1 MNTYTDCAVIFFIMV
16 AIITFDSV
24 ITLLSIFKDGIL
36 KNKRDILLEKTN
48 KELKSMLPGANVL
61 YLDFLL
67 FKTLLNWSSRNY
79 LLVCPGSKLAC
90 LAVFFLD

>member
-1 MNTYTDCAVIFFIMV
+1 MNTYTDYAVIFFIMV

-48 KELKSMLPGANVL
+48 KELKSMLTGVNKVSN
-61 YLDFLL
+61 
-67 FKTLLNWSSRNY
+67 LNKNQ
-79 LLVCPGSKLAC
+79 LVELIMQNA
-90 LAVFFLD
+90 

>member
-1 MNTYTDCAVIFFIMV
+1 MNTYTVYALIFFIMV

-48 KELKSMLPGANVL
+48 KELKSMLTGVNKVSN
-61 YLDFLL
+61 
-67 FKTLLNWSSRNY
+67 LNKNQ
-79 LLVCPGSKLAC
+79 LVELIMQNA
-90 LAVFFLD
+90 

>member
-1 MNTYTDCAVIFFIMV
+1 MNTYTDYAVIFFIMV

-48 KELKSMLPGANVL
+48 KELKSMLTGVN
-61 YLDFLL
+61 
-67 FKTLLNWSSRNY
+67 KISNLNKNQ
-79 LLVCPGSKLAC
+79 LVELIMQNA
-90 LAVFFLD
+90 

>member
-24 ITLLSIFKDGIL
+24 FTLLSIFKDGIL

-48 KELKSMLPGANVL
+48 KELKSMLTGVNKVSN
-61 YLDFLL
+61 
-67 FKTLLNWSSRNY
+67 LNKNQ
-79 LLVCPGSKLAC
+79 LVELIMQNA
-90 LAVFFLD
+90 

>member
-36 KNKRDILLEKTN
+36 KNKRDILLEKAN
-48 KELKSMLPGANVL
+48 KELKSMLTGVNKVSN
-61 YLDFLL
+61 
-67 FKTLLNWSSRNY
+67 LNKNQ
-79 LLVCPGSKLAC
+79 LVELIMQNA
-90 LAVFFLD
+90 

>member
-48 KELKSMLPGANVL
+48 KELKYMLTGVN
-61 YLDFLL
+61 
-67 FKTLLNWSSRNY
+67 KISNLNKNQ
-79 LLVCPGSKLAC
+79 LVELIMQNA
-90 LAVFFLD
+90 

>member
-48 KELKSMLPGANVL
+48 KELKSMLTGVN
-61 YLDFLL
+61 
-67 FKTLLNWSSRNY
+67 KISNLNKNQ
-79 LLVCPGSKLAC
+79 LVELIMQNA
-90 LAVFFLD
+90 

>member
-48 KELKSMLPGANVL
+48 KELKSMLTGVNKVSN
-61 YLDFLL
+61 
-67 FKTLLNWSSRNY
+67 LNKNQ
-79 LLVCPGSKLAC
+79 LVELIMQNA
-90 LAVFFLD
+90 

>member
-48 KELKSMLPGANVL
+48 TELKSMLTGVN
-61 YLDFLL
+61 
-67 FKTLLNWSSRNY
+67 KISNLNKNQ
-79 LLVCPGSKLAC
+79 LVELIMQNA
-90 LAVFFLD
+90 

>member
-36 KNKRDILLEKTN
+36 KNKQDILLEKTN
-48 KELKSMLPGANVL
+48 KELKSMLTGVN
-61 YLDFLL
+61 
-67 FKTLLNWSSRNY
+67 KISNLNKNQ
-79 LLVCPGSKLAC
+79 LVELIMQNA
-90 LAVFFLD
+90 